1 MNHWLGLA
9 ALPRLTDEQ
18 MAAYEISR
26 ATARGHALSR
36 MTVTVAAFYLFYA
49 LIDVL
54 ILGDIVWLSLSLR
67 FGVILPLALALGW
80 YQSGLAR
87 SIRSREIATLGVSLA
102 ANLVWCVVLVS
113 SHNPAALHYFYA
125 AAIFQ
130 MVATIAIRPTFDL
143 AVWASLGTTVI
154 NYAMIGF
161 LEGVTGDY
169 LFYHLAIY
177 VPTLVLTV
185 VASHQLEVER
195 QCAFLQLHEN
205 EALKRELSRQND
217 ELERLSSTDPLTQLP
232 NRRGTE
238 AEIARLRRLLTPAE
252 LSASAVLIVDID
264 HFKAFNDTYGHGAG
278 DACLKRVAQAMR
290 RELPDAVH
298 IARLGGEEFLV
309 VLPQAVPARAEML
322 AERLRRA
329 VSALSIRHDHTGDR
343 NRRVTISLGVACGS
357 IATDAALAQLLQ
369 SADEAL
375 YAVKAAGRNG
385 WRLAA
390 PAVEPAGTQQAR
402 TDAA

>member
-26 ATARGHALSR
+26 TKARGHALSR
-36 MTVTVAAFYLFYA
+36 MTVTIAAFYLSYA
-49 LIDVL
+49 LVDTL

-67 FGVILPLALALGW
+67 FGLILPLAFLLGW
-80 YQSGLAR
+80 YQSGMAR
-87 SIRSREIATLGVSLA
+87 SMRAREIATLCVSMA
-102 ANLVWCVVLVS
+102 ANLVWCFVLAS
-113 SHNPAALHYFYA
+113 SHNPAVLHYFYA

-130 MVATIAIRPTFDL
+130 MVVTIAIRPTFGL
-143 AVWASLGTTVI
+143 AVWASLGTTAI
-154 NYAMIGF
+154 NYAMIGL
-161 LEGVTGDY
+161 LEGVTPVY
-169 LFYHLAIY
+169 LFYHLAVY
-177 VPTLVLTV
+177 VPILVLTL

-195 QCAFLQLHEN
+195 QRAFLQLHEN

-238 AEIARLRRLLTPAE
+238 AEIARLRRLLTPAG
-252 LSASAVLIVDID
+252 LADSAVLIIDID

-278 DACLKRVAQAMR
+278 DECLKRVAQVMR

-329 VSALSIRHDHTGDR
+329 VSALSIRHDNTGDR

-369 SADEAL
+369 AADEAL
-375 YAVKAAGRNG
+375 YAVKASGRNG
-385 WRLAA
+385 WQLAA
-390 PAVEPAGTQQAR
+390 PAPVPAR
-402 TDAA
+402 TNAA

>member
-26 ATARGHALSR
+26 AKARGHALSR
-36 MTVTVAAFYLFYA
+36 MTVTIAAFYLSYA
-49 LIDVL
+49 LVDTL

-67 FGVILPLALALGW
+67 FGLILPLAFLLGW
-80 YQSGLAR
+80 YQSGMAR
-87 SIRSREIATLGVSLA
+87 SMRAREIATLCVSMA
-102 ANLVWCVVLVS
+102 ANLVWCFVLAS
-113 SHNPAALHYFYA
+113 SHNPAVLHYFYA

-130 MVATIAIRPTFDL
+130 MVVTIAIRPTFGL
-143 AVWASLGTTVI
+143 AVWASLGTAAI
-154 NYAMIGF
+154 NYAMIGL
-161 LEGVTGDY
+161 LEGVTPVY
-169 LFYHLAIY
+169 LFYHLAVY
-177 VPTLVLTV
+177 VPILVLTL

-195 QCAFLQLHEN
+195 QRAFLQLHEN

-238 AEIARLRRLLTPAE
+238 AEIARLRRLLTPAG
-252 LSASAVLIVDID
+252 LADSAVLIIDID

-278 DACLKRVAQAMR
+278 DECLKRVAQVMR
-290 RELPDAVH
+290 RELPDAMH

-329 VSALSIRHDHTGDR
+329 VSALSIRHDNTGDR

-369 SADEAL
+369 AADEAL
-375 YAVKAAGRNG
+375 YAVKASGRNG
-385 WRLAA
+385 WQLAA
-390 PAVEPAGTQQAR
+390 PALEPAR
-402 TDAA
+402 TNAA

>member
-18 MAAYEISR
+18 AVAYEKAR
-26 ATARGHALSR
+26 AADRGQALQR
-36 MTVTVAAFYLFYA
+36 MTVTVAAFYMFYA
-49 LIDVL
+49 LVDTL
-54 ILGDIVWLSLSLR
+54 ILDDVVWLSLSLR
-67 FGVILPLALALGW
+67 FGVILPLALVLGW
-80 YQSGLAR
+80 YQSGTTR
-87 SIRSREIATLGVSLA
+87 SIRAREIATLGVSMMGNLA
-102 ANLVWCVVLVS
+102 WCMVLAS
-113 SHNPAALHYFYA
+113 SHNPAVLHYFYA

-130 MVATIAIRPTFDL
+130 MVVTIAIRPTFDL
-143 AVWASLGTTVI
+143 AVWASIGTTAI
-154 NYAMIGF
+154 NYGMIGF
-161 LEGVTGDY
+161 IDGVTPDY
-169 LFYHLAIY
+169 MLYHLAIY
-177 VPTLVLTV
+177 VPTLVLTL

-238 AEIARLRRLLTPAE
+238 AEIARLRRLLTPSVLAD
-252 LSASAVLIVDID
+252 SAVLIVDID

-278 DACLKRVAQAMR
+278 DECLKRVAQAMR
-290 RELPDAVH
+290 RELPETVH

-357 IATDAALAQLLQ
+357 IATDATLADLLQ
-369 SADEAL
+369 AADEAL
-375 YAVKAAGRNG
+375 YAVKAGGRNG
-385 WRLAA
+385 WRLAT
-390 PAVEPAGTQQAR
+390 PAVEPAR
-402 TDAA
+402 NDAA

>member
-18 MAAYEISR
+18 AVAYEKAR
-26 ATARGHALSR
+26 AADRGHALSR
-36 MTVTVAAFYLFYA
+36 MTVTIAAFYLFYA
-49 LIDVL
+49 LVDTL

-67 FGVILPLALALGW
+67 FGLILPLALLLGW
-80 YQSGLAR
+80 YQAGTAR
-87 SIRSREIATLGVSLA
+87 SIRAREIATLGVSMA
-102 ANLVWCVVLVS
+102 ANLAWCVVLTS
-113 SHNPAALHYFYA
+113 SHNPAVLHYFYA

-130 MVATIAIRPTFDL
+130 MVVTIAIRPTFDL
-143 AVWASLGTTVI
+143 AVWASIGTTAI
-154 NYAMIGF
+154 NYGLIAFID
-161 LEGVTGDY
+161 GVTADY
-169 LFYHLAIY
+169 VLYHLAVY
-177 VPTLVLTV
+177 VPTLVLTL

-238 AEIARLRRLLTPAE
+238 AEIARLRRLLTPAGLAE
-252 LSASAVLIVDID
+252 SAVLIVDID

-278 DACLKRVAQAMR
+278 DECLKRVAQAMR
-290 RELPDAVH
+290 RELPETVH

-309 VLPQAVPARAEML
+309 VLPQSVPARAEML

-357 IATDAALAQLLQ
+357 IATDAALADLLQ
-369 SADEAL
+369 AADEAL
-375 YAVKAAGRNG
+375 YAVKAGGRNG
-385 WRLAA
+385 WRLAT
-390 PAVEPAGTQQAR
+390 PAALPAR
-402 TDAA
+402 VDAA

>member
-26 ATARGHALSR
+26 AKARGHALSR
-36 MTVTVAAFYLFYA
+36 MTVTIAAFYLSYA
-49 LIDVL
+49 LVDTL

-67 FGVILPLALALGW
+67 FGLILPLAFLLGW
-80 YQSGLAR
+80 YQSGMAR
-87 SIRSREIATLGVSLA
+87 SMRAREIATLCVSMA
-102 ANLVWCVVLVS
+102 ANLVWCFVLAS
-113 SHNPAALHYFYA
+113 SHNPAVLHYFYA

-130 MVATIAIRPTFDL
+130 MVVTIAIRPTFGL
-143 AVWASLGTTVI
+143 AVWASLGTTAI
-154 NYAMIGF
+154 NYAMIGL
-161 LEGVTGDY
+161 LEGVTPVY
-169 LFYHLAIY
+169 LFYHLAVY
-177 VPTLVLTV
+177 VPILVLTL

-195 QCAFLQLHEN
+195 QRAFLQLHEN

-238 AEIARLRRLLTPAE
+238 AEIARLRRLLTPAG
-252 LSASAVLIVDID
+252 LADSAVLIIDID

-278 DACLKRVAQAMR
+278 DECLKRVAQVMR

-329 VSALSIRHDHTGDR
+329 VSALSIRHDNTGDR

-357 IATDAALAQLLQ
+357 IATDSALAQLLQ
-369 SADEAL
+369 AADEAL
-375 YAVKAAGRNG
+375 YAVKASGRNG
-385 WRLAA
+385 WQLAA
-390 PAVEPAGTQQAR
+390 PAPEPAR
-402 TDAA
+402 TNAA